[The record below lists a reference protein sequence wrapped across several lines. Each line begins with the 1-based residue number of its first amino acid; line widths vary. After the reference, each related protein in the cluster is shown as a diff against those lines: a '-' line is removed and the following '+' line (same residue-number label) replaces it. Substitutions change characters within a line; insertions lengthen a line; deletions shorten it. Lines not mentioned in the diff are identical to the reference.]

1 MVYVLN
7 EKETE
12 LVLEEAFMSNMNFW
26 ENQGYDERDA
36 FIKALNE
43 VAEMTTDPSSPFG
56 EKLDEETK
64 NLYVKYREMDLGM
77 RG

>member
-1 MVYVLN
+1 MLN
-7 EKETE
+7 ERETI
-12 LVLEEAFMSNMNFW
+12 LALEEAMRNNRKFW
-26 ENQGYDERDA
+26 ERQGYDEREA
-36 FIKALNE
+36 FIKALSE

-64 NLYVKYREMDLGM
+64 EKFIRYRKCDLGM

>member
-1 MVYVLN
+1 MLN
-7 EKETE
+7 ERETT
-12 LVLEEAFMSNMNFW
+12 LALEEAMRNNKRFW
-26 ENQGYDERDA
+26 ERQGYDEREA

-64 NLYVKYREMDLGM
+64 KQFIKYRKLDLGI
-77 RG
+77 

>member
-1 MVYVLN
+1 MLN
-7 EKETE
+7 ERETI
-12 LVLEEAFMSNMNFW
+12 LVLEEAMRNNRRFW
-26 ENQGYDERDA
+26 ERQGYDEREA

-64 NLYVKYREMDLGM
+64 EAFIRYRKIDLGI
-77 RG
+77 